1 MSEVTWDLEALYA
14 DTAAWEADFA
24 QLRSKAEAFAAFKGK
39 LAESP
44 AVLKAAIE
52 ASDIVIMTDQPSRIA
67 DAMAIS
73 RRTLTI
79 SRQNIWFALAVKGLV
94 LALSALGMSNMWIA
108 IFSDVGVAVLC
119 ILNAM
124 RCLK

>member
-39 LAESP
+39 LSESP

-52 ASDIVIMTDQPSRIA
+52 ASDDFDRLAEKVYCYAHLRSDEDTSIGANRARVDRVSSLLSQLSPLEAWFSPEL
-67 DAMAIS
+67 MAIPD
-73 RRTLTI
+73 I
-79 SRQNIWFALAVKGLV
+79 A
-94 LALSALGMSNMWIA
+94 SA
-108 IFSDVGVAVLC
+108 
-119 ILNAM
+119 
-124 RCLK
+124 